1 MANLN
6 DGLGILA
13 LVQSYDTKA
22 INKAEK
28 EILAQINNMVGDI
41 NSSFDKVGIDK
52 NAFNKLIE
60 QLKSLPKELRQ
71 KTQGISFDFLND
83 LINADGAEEKID
95 EALRMFSNK
104 IDAFSNLRSK
114 INNDE
119 IVIKTDSKQL
129 DELIKKEERL
139 LELEKELNSW
149 QNKETRTKGRTKKS
163 ITTDI
168 SDIEGQIKNDISNLN
183 ISGGQIGIDVDNKE
197 LEKLEKGIK
206 STEEALKSARKEA
219 DLYGKSLA
227 DLKKEIEVAYN
238 KSVNKDTNANA
249 QVYRKAVQ
257 NYIKAGGSQKDL
269 DQNYIDW
276 YKMSGLN
283 WEKDFIPLDKIKSDA
298 EAVQQ
303 EVQKLESR
311 LDSLKKKRDEL
322 LKGSKDTSETKDTIG
337 SVIDE
342 QKLKEQNDEM
352 EKIKAHLAETE
363 TQLNQIN
370 QKYEDQNNLVA
381 ELENKLKEVTSVN
394 DKNIVDAEEFKTLS
408 SQLDDAKK
416 KVNELETELKQTK
429 EVLKLL
435 QDNVGS
441 ASGEVISKNSINN
454 AEAVINNLKNRIK
467 ELETSMSSGE
477 QQAKE
482 LADALAKLQQE
493 KTNLSEQLSQQKQL
507 NAEQEKQV
515 SNYQIVKAELAL
527 LQGEYKEL
535 TASIKEMENTQRQY
549 MSLLDN
555 FGNIEAFNKAIK
567 NISYNEGQNTP
578 EGFINFDYLEKAKQK
593 LEETGNAYEKT
604 VKAAVYYNR
613 YLQKG
618 GTEKIFSSDG
628 KDISDYLKSVYKEM
642 SVLADSKTGL
652 ISEESIINI
661 VRQYANELIIARKE
675 QEEDRKL
682 IAQKNKELEKS
693 LAIEKNISN
702 TRNQRNVDDEQI
714 SVKDTKS
721 KQTVVSNNTK
731 NKISREAFIEKLSK
745 EQEKRIND
753 ELINTEQQ
761 AIKTNSAVENI
772 GENVSGQD
780 KLQSEL
786 KDTKTEIQEIGNET
800 QQSEEKVKSLGNS
813 LNVGDVGKNDE
824 GTGIK
829 GKEEQP
835 LGFNGDSDKQQKDQ
849 SSIASEQ
856 EALKKLETA
865 INSVKEAINLKTNAI
880 EEEEEQMGTSIN
892 AEIDKLKELE
902 NALTTLKSQFVNGLS
917 GIFKN
922 PDGGSIFNLEQD
934 VNLKLTV
941 DADKFKSDAE
951 RLLAFVDVDK
961 EVELKVGELDSNN
974 QVIEDIKEQIEA
986 TNENVDLSDSY
997 NSNQFNELLSKDFST
1012 KGKKDATSQLREAY
1026 NEFKQYYDD
1035 LDKLNTVEGQKA
1047 AYNYYKA
1054 YEEAIK
1060 QRISETNL
1068 NKYSTDDV
1076 KLSYY
1081 KQDLYDEEIDYS
1093 NLNDKINIAERSIK
1107 LFSEV
1112 QNELG
1117 NIKIDDSIAED
1128 VSKLAYNLNELEKI
1142 KSDLDNNVGRVSFDD
1157 DFNAE
1162 YSIENTK
1169 KEYEELSEIVSYFE
1183 VVLKSEIS
1191 YAKEFGDTLT
1201 QSAQK
1206 AESAIADVNDELNKS
1221 QQQIQ
1226 SNKGKTRSQDQDSEK
1241 KKTNDNSLS
1250 IQLQPEIND
1259 EEFLKTLNAIRNKVN
1274 PFKLDL
1280 DIDNWI
1286 TVINNK
1292 LTEISGKKVKLDLD
1306 ADLLS
1311 SNNTNN
1317 NTSSQEARHAK
1328 EVAEAQK
1335 KYEKQLLAEK
1345 KQREKEYTAWWTNE
1359 LNNRDQIQKQL
1370 QAEEERNQKEL
1381 QKQLEREQA
1390 ESNKAQ
1396 IQKYK
1401 DFIKEDDSEKTIK
1414 QSQEYAKLESVVEQ
1428 YGEIRKN
1435 IAKNNGKATDEEIA
1449 KLNELED
1456 KINSI
1461 SKNISE
1467 QGLYSSGKDKS
1478 IAKTLLS
1485 YDDRDEKIRQQ
1496 SSINSVD
1503 NSNNLK
1509 RVNQLL
1515 EEQREIQRQIN
1526 ALQNKEQ
1533 SDGLST
1539 GDQEVLNSLSRN
1551 YLDIQE
1557 RINNE
1562 LDKQYPKTKR
1572 ITDVLS
1578 KITTNNVDFENI
1590 RTLNFDDDINFDKS
1604 VENVNKF
1611 GAEIDNIRNKLEDL
1625 SNANTNA
1632 IFQGE
1637 FQNASNNISELTN
1650 EFLNSKLQ
1658 LSDFNKYS
1666 KETEKILNN
1675 LEKKENVAGIFEA
1688 GNLQAAQ
1695 NAMKTYAISI
1705 DAVDAST
1712 IKWNSNG
1719 QKLTATFKD
1728 ANGELRELILNAR
1741 LADGQFDQTFG
1752 KPVKQVSTW
1761 SKFIDELGVKFR
1773 NLGTYLLSF
1782 VGFYEVWGA
1791 IRQGVTYVRELDTA
1805 LTEMRKVSDETVSSL
1820 KEFQQESFNVA
1831 ESVGST
1837 AKEIQNSTAEW
1848 LKLGYAMEDASKL
1861 AETTAIYKAVG
1872 DNIDIEE
1879 ATASMISTLEGFQ
1892 LEAEDATSIINKFN
1906 EVSNHF
1912 AIDSKGIGDALQRSA
1927 ASFSAAN
1934 TGLSESIALITAT
1947 MKIKWLNIWK
1957 HILRIYLIAGKSLK
1971 LYTTIIK
1978 KLDYES

>member
-13 LVQSYDTKA
+13 LVQSYDAKA

-183 ISGGQIGIDVDNKE
+183 ISDGQIGIDVDNKE

-269 DQNYIDW
+269 DQDYIDW

-370 QKYEDQNNLVA
+370 QKYEDQNNLVT

-567 NISYNEGQNTP
+567 NIGYNEGQNTP
-578 EGFINFDYLEKAKQK
+578 EGFINFDYLEKTKQK

-604 VKAAVYYNR
+604 VKAAVYYNQ

-721 KQTVVSNNTK
+721 KQTVVSNNIK

-761 AIKTNSAVENI
+761 AIKTNSAVENV
-772 GENVSGQD
+772 GNNVSEQD

-786 KDTKTEIQEIGNET
+786 KDTKTEIQEIGNEA

-856 EALKKLETA
+856 ETLEKLKTA
-865 INSVKEAINLKTNAI
+865 INSVKDAINLKTSAI
-880 EEEEEQMGTSIN
+880 KSEEEQMNTSVD
-892 AEIDKLKELE
+892 AEIAKLKELE
-902 NALTTLKSQFVNGLS
+902 NALTTLKSQFLNGLS

-934 VNLKLTV
+934 VNLKPAV

-951 RLLAFVDVDK
+951 RLLAFVDVNK
-961 EVELKVGELDSNN
+961 EVDLKVGKASDSADLSPISSEAISDDVIEEQNKDLEEQQFLYNNIIKLLNDYASLLDKINSGNKDIINDSLIYDNDIRKQTGKVSQRAVKDQLNNYLNMSENKDGIYSNN
-974 QVIEDIKEQIEA
+974 SINRAKEQLA
-986 TNENVDLSDSY
+986 AYVAN
-997 NSNQFNELLSKDFST
+997 FNDAEKAAEIF
-1012 KGKKDATSQLREAY
+1012 GKKNKDLFDKIIQMINQARVSQEAY
-1026 NEFKQYYDD
+1026 NEAQVNMNVANSQIAQ
-1035 LDKLNTVEGQKA
+1035 LNKLQGNEALTNSQVWNIEKVLNAEGVDS
-1047 AYNYYKA
+1047 
-1054 YEEAIK
+1054 AIK
-1060 QRISETNL
+1060 YI
-1068 NKYSTDDV
+1068 TD
-1076 KLSYY
+1076 S
-1081 KQDLYDEEIDYS
+1081 
-1093 NLNDKINIAERSIK
+1093 
-1107 LFSEV
+1107 
-1112 QNELG
+1112 LG
-1117 NIKIDDSIAED
+1117 IKIPEA
-1128 VSKLAYNLNELEKI
+1128 
-1142 KSDLDNNVGRVSFDD
+1142 
-1157 DFNAE
+1157 
-1162 YSIENTK
+1162 
-1169 KEYEELSEIVSYFE
+1169 
-1183 VVLKSEIS
+1183 
-1191 YAKEFGDTLT
+1191 
-1201 QSAQK
+1201 AQK
-1206 AESAIADVNDELNKS
+1206 AESAIGDVQQEFRELDDGEKQDKTFKVPLKLLIDQTEWEAQIDAVIAAINKNPKKVIINPDLSSKEWTEFKTFINDITEKVIKINLNGNDSISENKNDNGDVSSDGDNNKNKNGGNSKKSTTLPSEL
-1221 QQQIQ
+1221 
-1226 SNKGKTRSQDQDSEK
+1226 SESYK
-1241 KKTNDNSLS
+1241 NSAKYLKQYWDLEEEIAKVKEANNGTDLNSLS
-1250 IQLQPEIND
+1250 ILEEKKKETENLLKIEEQFRANEKYKDYDTSSKDNSLNKINETRQQEYDSNRNVAAIQAQNIIKANELLEQQKIKWQEIQNINVEISKLDPFDNADEINN
-1259 EEFLKTLNAIRNKVN
+1259 LNI
-1274 PFKLDL
+1274 
-1280 DIDNWI
+1280 
-1286 TVINNK
+1286 
-1292 LTEISGKKVKLDLD
+1292 
-1306 ADLLS
+1306 
-1311 SNNTNN
+1311 
-1317 NTSSQEARHAK
+1317 
-1328 EVAEAQK
+1328 QK
-1335 KYEKQLLAEK
+1335 ASLE
-1345 KQREKEYTAWWTNE
+1345 NE
-1359 LNNRDQIQKQL
+1359 LNTLKEESKLYDSLIDKKKQ
-1370 QAEEERNQKEL
+1370 
-1381 QKQLEREQA
+1381 
-1390 ESNKAQ
+1390 
-1396 IQKYK
+1396 
-1401 DFIKEDDSEKTIK
+1401 
-1414 QSQEYAKLESVVEQ
+1414 AK
-1428 YGEIRKN
+1428 
-1435 IAKNNGKATDEEIA
+1435 
-1449 KLNELED
+1449 
-1456 KINSI
+1456 
-1461 SKNISE
+1461 
-1467 QGLYSSGKDKS
+1467 
-1478 IAKTLLS
+1478 
-1485 YDDRDEKIRQQ
+1485 
-1496 SSINSVD
+1496 
-1503 NSNNLK
+1503 
-1509 RVNQLL
+1509 
-1515 EEQREIQRQIN
+1515 
-1526 ALQNKEQ
+1526 
-1533 SDGLST
+1533 
-1539 GDQEVLNSLSRN
+1539 
-1551 YLDIQE
+1551 
-1557 RINNE
+1557 E
-1562 LDKQYPKTKR
+1562 LDK
-1572 ITDVLS
+1572 IS
-1578 KITTNNVDFENI
+1578 
-1590 RTLNFDDDINFDKS
+1590 
-1604 VENVNKF
+1604 
-1611 GAEIDNIRNKLEDL
+1611 
-1625 SNANTNA
+1625 SNANTQINDNISKYLNNLYAELNNNIRSQTKLNVDISNTPAENQERLNSLQDELNEKVKEYASLIDRVNKALSEEYSKSKNIDKTLDKLRNLSQININNITDSDNA
-1632 IFQGE
+1632 NSEYLSIKKIADAITEASNRMRILKNDGKSDI
-1637 FQNASNNISELTN
+1637 FQNAFQNAEMEVDSLNNSLMNGQITLT
-1650 EFLNSKLQ
+1650 EYRSAFSKIVQDLKLQ
-1658 LSDFNKYS
+1658 ENAVGIVNPEDIADVDNLRATLKEYINYITNAEIENEKFNES
-1666 KETEKILNN
+1666 
-1675 LEKKENVAGIFEA
+1675 
-1688 GNLQAAQ
+1688 
-1695 NAMKTYAISI
+1695 
-1705 DAVDAST
+1705 
-1712 IKWNSNG
+1712 G
-1719 QKLTATFKD
+1719 QKLSGTFKN
-1728 ANGELRELILNAR
+1728 AKGEIQDVSVSIKTLS
-1741 LADGQFDQTFG
+1741 DGTKIVTSNLG
-1752 KPVKQVSTW
+1752 TTRKEVTNL
-1761 SKFIDELGVKFR
+1761 SKFMDELSMKFR
-1773 NLGTYLLSF
+1773 NLGSYLLSF

-1791 IRQGVTYVRELDTA
+1791 IRQGVTYVRELDSA

-1906 EVSNHF
+1906 EVSNRF

-1978 KLDYES
+1978 KLDYESLTT

>member
-13 LVQSYDTKA
+13 LVQSYDAKA

-249 QVYRKAVQ
+249 QAYRKAVQ

-269 DQNYIDW
+269 EQDYIDW
-276 YKMSGLN
+276 YQMSGLN
-283 WEKDFIPLDKIKSDA
+283 WEKGFIPLNQIKSDA

-370 QKYEDQNNLVA
+370 QKYEDQNNLVT

-567 NISYNEGQNTP
+567 NIGYNEGQNTP

-604 VKAAVYYNR
+604 VKAAVYYNQ

-772 GENVSGQD
+772 GEDVSGQD

-786 KDTKTEIQEIGNET
+786 NDTKTEIQEIGNEA

-856 EALKKLETA
+856 EALEKLKTA
-865 INSVKEAINLKTNAI
+865 INSVKDAINLKTSAI
-880 EEEEEQMGTSIN
+880 KSEEEQMNTSVD
-892 AEIDKLKELE
+892 AEIAKLKELE

-917 GIFKN
+917 GILKN
-922 PDGGSIFNLEQD
+922 PDSGSIFNLEQD
-934 VNLKLTV
+934 VNLKPTV
-941 DADKFKSDAE
+941 DIDKFKSDAE

-961 EVELKVGELDSNN
+961 EVDLKVGETSGNIDSSPISSEIISDDIIEEQNKELEEQQFLYNNIIKLLNDYVSLLDKIKSGNRN
-974 QVIEDIKEQIEA
+974 IVDGDDNIFINTNDIRKQTGKVSQKSIKDQLNEYLRISENKDGIYNDVSINKAKEQLAAYVANFNDAEKAAEIFSKK
-986 TNENVDLSDSY
+986 NKDLFDEIIQMI
-997 NSNQFNELLSKDFST
+997 NQ
-1012 KGKKDATSQLREAY
+1012 ARVSQEAY
-1026 NEFKQYYDD
+1026 NKAQ
-1035 LDKLNTVEGQKA
+1035 LDMDVIDSQIVQLNKLQGNEALTIGQVWDIEKILNTEGV
-1047 AYNYYKA
+1047 NS
-1054 YEEAIK
+1054 AIK
-1060 QRISETNL
+1060 YI
-1068 NKYSTDDV
+1068 TD
-1076 KLSYY
+1076 S
-1081 KQDLYDEEIDYS
+1081 
-1093 NLNDKINIAERSIK
+1093 
-1107 LFSEV
+1107 
-1112 QNELG
+1112 LG
-1117 NIKIDDSIAED
+1117 IKIPEA
-1128 VSKLAYNLNELEKI
+1128 
-1142 KSDLDNNVGRVSFDD
+1142 
-1157 DFNAE
+1157 
-1162 YSIENTK
+1162 
-1169 KEYEELSEIVSYFE
+1169 
-1183 VVLKSEIS
+1183 
-1191 YAKEFGDTLT
+1191 
-1201 QSAQK
+1201 AQK
-1206 AESAIADVNDELNKS
+1206 AESAIGNVRQELKEVDDSGKQDKTFDILFQPLIDQTEWEAQINAVIAAINKNPKKVIINPDLSSKEWTEFKTFIDDITKEVIKINLNKTDS
-1221 QQQIQ
+1221 TSKNKNNN
-1226 SNKGKTRSQDQDSEK
+1226 SNASSDGDNNKNKNDGNSKKSTTLPSELSESYK
-1241 KKTNDNSLS
+1241 NSAKYLKQYWDIEEEIAKVKEANNGTDLNSLS
-1250 IQLQPEIND
+1250 ILEEKKKETENLLKIEEQFRANEKYKNYDTSSKDDSLNKINETRQQEYDSNRNVAAIQAQNIVKANELLEQQKIKWQEIQNINVEISKLDPFDNVDEINNLNTQKANLEAELNTLK
-1259 EEFLKTLNAIRNKVN
+1259 EES
-1274 PFKLDL
+1274 KLYDSL
-1280 DIDNWI
+1280 ID
-1286 TVINNK
+1286 K
-1292 LTEISGKKVKLDLD
+1292 
-1306 ADLLS
+1306 
-1311 SNNTNN
+1311 
-1317 NTSSQEARHAK
+1317 
-1328 EVAEAQK
+1328 
-1335 KYEKQLLAEK
+1335 K
-1345 KQREKEYTAWWTNE
+1345 KQ
-1359 LNNRDQIQKQL
+1359 
-1370 QAEEERNQKEL
+1370 
-1381 QKQLEREQA
+1381 
-1390 ESNKAQ
+1390 
-1396 IQKYK
+1396 
-1401 DFIKEDDSEKTIK
+1401 
-1414 QSQEYAKLESVVEQ
+1414 AK
-1428 YGEIRKN
+1428 
-1435 IAKNNGKATDEEIA
+1435 
-1449 KLNELED
+1449 
-1456 KINSI
+1456 
-1461 SKNISE
+1461 
-1467 QGLYSSGKDKS
+1467 
-1478 IAKTLLS
+1478 
-1485 YDDRDEKIRQQ
+1485 
-1496 SSINSVD
+1496 
-1503 NSNNLK
+1503 
-1509 RVNQLL
+1509 
-1515 EEQREIQRQIN
+1515 
-1526 ALQNKEQ
+1526 
-1533 SDGLST
+1533 
-1539 GDQEVLNSLSRN
+1539 
-1551 YLDIQE
+1551 
-1557 RINNE
+1557 E
-1562 LDKQYPKTKR
+1562 LDK
-1572 ITDVLS
+1572 IS
-1578 KITTNNVDFENI
+1578 
-1590 RTLNFDDDINFDKS
+1590 
-1604 VENVNKF
+1604 
-1611 GAEIDNIRNKLEDL
+1611 
-1625 SNANTNA
+1625 SNANTQINDNISKYLNNLYAELNNNIRSQTKLNVDISNTPAENQERLNSLQDELNEKVKEYASLIDRVNKALSEEYSKSKNIDKTLDKLRNLSQININNITDSDNA
-1632 IFQGE
+1632 NSEYLSIKKIADAITEASNRMRILKNDGKSDI
-1637 FQNASNNISELTN
+1637 FQNAFQNAEMEVDSLNNSLMNGQITLT
-1650 EFLNSKLQ
+1650 EYRSAFSKIAQDLKLQ
-1658 LSDFNKYS
+1658 ENAVGIVNPEDIADVDNLRATLKEYINYITNAEIENEKFNES
-1666 KETEKILNN
+1666 
-1675 LEKKENVAGIFEA
+1675 
-1688 GNLQAAQ
+1688 
-1695 NAMKTYAISI
+1695 
-1705 DAVDAST
+1705 
-1712 IKWNSNG
+1712 G
-1719 QKLTATFKD
+1719 QKLSGTFKN
-1728 ANGELRELILNAR
+1728 AKGEIQDVSVSIKTLS
-1741 LADGQFDQTFG
+1741 DGTKIVTSNLG
-1752 KPVKQVSTW
+1752 TTRKEVTNL
-1761 SKFIDELGVKFR
+1761 SKFMDELSMKFR

-1820 KEFQQESFNVA
+1820 KEFQQESFGIA
-1831 ESVGST
+1831 KSVGST
-1837 AKEIQNSTAEW
+1837 AKEIQNSTADW
-1848 LKLGYAMEDASKL
+1848 LKLGYAMDEASRL

-1872 DNIDIEE
+1872 DNMDIQS
-1879 ATASMISTLEGFQ
+1879 ATESMVSTLEGFQ
-1892 LEAEDATSIINKFN
+1892 LEAEQAGNVLDQFN
-1906 EVSNHF
+1906 EVSNNF

-1927 ASFSAAN
+1927 ASFNAAN

-1947 MKIKWLNIWK
+1947 MKIEWLNMWK
-1957 HILRIYLIAGKSLK
+1957 HILRIYLIAGKSLE
-1971 LYTTIIK
+1971 LYTTIQK
-1978 KLDYES
+1978 KLLYES